1 MNWRMKGRMDVSEA
15 SLEHDKG
22 LPERVA
28 FLLDNLNG
36 GGAERVILD
45 IAEGFSALG
54 YDVDLLVCEARGVLL
69 DSIPTSI
76 NLVVLNPTNQ
86 LSGLWAA
93 LGASGSGLSAIL
105 SCIASIRKIP
115 RSFRFIPA
123 IGEYLQRVRPSVL
136 LSALPKSNIAAVL
149 AQARAGVNTRVFVG
163 AHISMLVRSQQGLET
178 GRGQFHHMIPLLRHC
193 YLRAA
198 GVIAVSEGVAEDAV
212 SFLQIDPHRVHV
224 VYNPVTVREPVEEKN
239 KPPSHRWFVPN
250 AAPVVLGIGRLV
262 AQKNFRLLVEAFA
275 RVRQHADIRLI
286 ILGGDESSAEQMAHR
301 KELQEL
307 AAGLGVGS
315 DVDLPG
321 YQPNPHRYLRAARM
335 FVLSSDYEG
344 FGNVIVEALLAGCP
358 VVSSDC
364 PSGPA
369 EILDNGRYGLLT
381 PVNDVEQ
388 LAAAIVAT
396 LDTIPERQKL
406 LERGLEFSLERAVEG
421 YHRLFFDN

>member
-93 LGASGSGLSAIL
+93 LGASGRGLSAIL

-193 YLRAA
+193 YSRAA

-239 KPPSHRWFVPN
+239 KPPSHRWFVPS

>member
-1 MNWRMKGRMDVSEA
+1 
-15 SLEHDKG
+15 
-22 LPERVA
+22 
-28 FLLDNLNG
+28 
-36 GGAERVILD
+36 
-45 IAEGFSALG
+45 
-54 YDVDLLVCEARGVLL
+54 
-69 DSIPTSI
+69 
-76 NLVVLNPTNQ
+76 
-86 LSGLWAA
+86 
-93 LGASGSGLSAIL
+93 
-105 SCIASIRKIP
+105 
-115 RSFRFIPA
+115 
-123 IGEYLQRVRPSVL
+123 
-136 LSALPKSNIAAVL
+136 
-149 AQARAGVNTRVFVG
+149 
-163 AHISMLVRSQQGLET
+163 MLVRSQQGLET

-193 YLRAA
+193 YSRAA